1 MEVTLGEALGQME
14 LHLDVALLCV
24 GLLVG
29 YFALIRRYGRVL
41 HPRPDD
47 PPVRRKQVVAF
58 VAGVLAFWLAD
69 GWPLHD
75 LAERYWYSAHMV
87 QHLLQAFVMAPLLY
101 LGIPTW
107 MGELLARPRWV
118 RAPLRVAGTPLIAAL
133 VFNGILLAIHWP
145 AVVDLMVTSEAFH
158 GVAHLALVGA
168 ALAMWLPL
176 LSPAPSVVPRLKPTS
191 QMLYLLTMT
200 ILPTVPA
207 SYLVFGEE
215 PLYRIYETFPR
226 LWGLTVVEDMTIA
239 GLIMKIGGGFFLWT
253 IIAVMFFRWAA
264 DEERASG
271 QPSSLTGRRPDPA
284 DTRPPSDLPTS

>member
-1 MEVTLGEALGQME
+1 VIEIGGQLVE
-14 LHLDVALLCV
+14 LDLHLDVVALCL

-29 YFALIRRYGRVL
+29 YAELIRRYGPL
-41 HPRPDD
+41 FHPRPDERA
-47 PPVRRKQVVAF
+47 VSRRQVASFVSGVA
-58 VAGVLAFWLAD
+58 VLWLVS
-69 GWPLHD
+69 GSPLHD
-75 LAERYWYSAHMV
+75 IAERYLFSAHMV

-118 RAPLRVAGTPLIAAL
+118 RAPLQVIGTPLVAAL
-133 VFNGILLAIHWP
+133 VFNGVLLFIHWP
-145 AVVDLMVTSEAFH
+145 AVVELMVTSEAFH
-158 GVAHLALVGA
+158 GVAHLALVLS

-191 QMLYLLTMT
+191 QMLYLLAMT

-239 GLIMKIGGGFFLWT
+239 GLIMKVGGGFFLWT

-271 QPSSLTGRRPDPA
+271 QPSSLTGRRPDPSDA
-284 DTRPPSDLPTS
+284 PSPSDVTSS